1 MVYRD
6 RGGFHDRDRD
16 AEPPPAATRNGL
28 LPYVAFFLVVAV
40 LAGAAGY
47 ALNRMVGPAHRAR
60 TATTANPPGASPSA
74 AVSSGFPTAPTAAP
88 DTVGPAPGGPGGGL
102 TNLTAEQVAI
112 RLAEAGLPLHTTV
125 VYTAATDP
133 DRLLGTAG
141 GYSSRIAFSDPRV
154 GSNEVAGAPA
164 GAIERGGAIEAFRD
178 AAAAQ
183 RRATRLLTV
192 TENNPLITE
201 YVYVRGGV
209 VVRVSLVLTE
219 QQAKGYEAA
228 LQRLGS

>member
-1 MVYRD
+1 MLR
-6 RGGFHDRDRD
+6 
-16 AEPPPAATRNGL
+16 
-28 LPYVAFFLVVAV
+28 YVVFVLVVAV

-47 ALNRMVGPAHRAR
+47 ALNRMVGPAHQAR
-60 TATTANPPGASPSA
+60 TAPAAGPGPGSGPASPSVASPGA
-74 AVSSGFPTAPTAAP
+74 AGTPGLPTGTADPT
-88 DTVGPAPGGPGGGL
+88 GPVQGGAGGLL

-112 RLAEAGLPLHTTV
+112 SLAKAGLPLHTTV

-141 GYSSRIAFSDPRV
+141 GYSSRIAFSDSRV

-164 GAIERGGAIEAFRD
+164 GAIERGGAVEAFHD

-192 TENNPLITE
+192 TKDNPLVTE

-209 VVRVSLVLTE
+209 VLRVSLVLTDG
-219 QQAKGYEAA
+219 QAKGYETA
-228 LQRLGS
+228 LQRLAS